1 MNQIIIH
8 DIVKQIDAPHS
19 PIQQQAA
26 SITADNDIDAIRT
39 WLLEFRNSPNTAIS
53 YRQTAERF
61 VIWLMQQQLN
71 LKQVTRET
79 IQNYEEFLLSP
90 TPSDFWCGPSKPR
103 IHPDWKPFVK
113 GLSKSSIKLN
123 LQILGSLYQYLI
135 DAGYLIRN
143 PFRLIRAR
151 SKTTIN
157 VERILTMRE
166 WSYLTDYIEN
176 LPRDTPKNKFEAE
189 RVNWVFN
196 LLYLTGCRRSEVAG
210 AHMADFLH
218 KRGQWWLK
226 VIGKGNKYGEIPVPN
241 ELLGALM
248 HYRKA
253 MGLSEYPTPLETEV
267 PLIFSKYGRLQAISD
282 SMLYKI
288 IKTTCNNLADELKSI
303 DPASAYV
310 ISKVSTHWLRH
321 TSATHQVDAGIDIR
335 IVKENLR
342 HSMLETTMKYQHTE
356 ADSRHEETIKKFGK
370 K

>member
-143 PFRLIRAR
+143 PFRLIRAC

-196 LLYLTGCRRSEVAG
+196 LLYLTIS
-210 AHMADFLH
+210 
-218 KRGQWWLK
+218 
-226 VIGKGNKYGEIPVPN
+226 
-241 ELLGALM
+241 
-248 HYRKA
+248 
-253 MGLSEYPTPLETEV
+253 
-267 PLIFSKYGRLQAISD
+267 LILTKLI
-282 SMLYKI
+282 
-288 IKTTCNNLADELKSI
+288 TT
-303 DPASAYV
+303 
-310 ISKVSTHWLRH
+310 
-321 TSATHQVDAGIDIR
+321 
-335 IVKENLR
+335 
-342 HSMLETTMKYQHTE
+342 
-356 ADSRHEETIKKFGK
+356 
-370 K
+370 